1 MFSWLKD
8 FVWRAVAM
16 VAAFFTG
23 LKMGAD
29 NEKRKNA
36 QDRLNAIREKD
47 KIHNRIGSDPDY
59 RKRVRDKFR

>member
-1 MFSWLKD
+1 
-8 FVWRAVAM
+8 M